1 MSKIDEYY
9 LDNSVIVSKSNSS
22 SLKKP
27 CNLLKFK
34 DIIVIKY
41 PDILDKLTVYDDIKP
56 INRLHK

>member
-22 SLKKP
+22 SLKNP
-27 CNLLKFK
+27 CNLLKFE
-34 DIIVIKY
+34 DIVVIKY
-41 PDILDKLTVYDDIKP
+41 PDILDKLTVYDDIRP

>member
-27 CNLLKFK
+27 CNLLKFE
-34 DIIVIKY
+34 DIVVIKY
-41 PDILDKLTVYDDIKP
+41 PDILDKLTVYDDIRP